1 VSEHRAHIA
10 WAKESDSF
18 RYEDYNREHTWTF
31 PKGGVVVKATAAP
44 KFRGKPEAV
53 DPEEALVA
61 SISSCHML
69 TFLALCARR
78 GVVVERYDD
87 EAVGWLEPNA
97 HKRLAITRVVLKPNI
112 VFAAGQRPDAETLA
126 KLHEE
131 SHEHCFIANSVLTA
145 ITVDSSNQGAA
156 V

>member
-1 VSEHRAHIA
+1 MSEHRARIV
-10 WAKESDSF
+10 WVKESDSF

-31 PKGGVVVKATAAP
+31 PKSGIAVKATAAP

-69 TFLALCARR
+69 TFLALCARQ

-87 EAVGWLEPNA
+87 DAIGWLERNA
-97 HKRLAITRVVLKPNI
+97 QGQLAITRVVLKPNV
-112 VFAAGQRPDAETLA
+112 VFAAGPCPDADTLA
-126 KLHEE
+126 KLHGE
-131 SHEHCFIANSVLTA
+131 SHEQCFIANSVHTA
-145 ITVDSSNQGAA
+145 ITVDASAQEVAR
-156 V
+156 